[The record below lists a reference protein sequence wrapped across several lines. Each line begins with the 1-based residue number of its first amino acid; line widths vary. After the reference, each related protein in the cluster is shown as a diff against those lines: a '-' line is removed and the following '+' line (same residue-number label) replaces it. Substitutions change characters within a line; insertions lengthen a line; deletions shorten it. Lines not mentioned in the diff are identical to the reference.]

1 MHFNPKTHSRPITH
15 TSAATDIV
23 AKIGENGL
31 EWDTAFN
38 HAIHSVEADPTSTA
52 RMEAMD
58 AIRRVEALNALE
70 HEMSRKHIAIDEQ
83 AILSKIA
90 ARRGFGSLHSDLGL
104 G

>member
-1 MHFNPKTHSRPITH
+1 MQFNSQDQFKARTKDQTTPN
-15 TSAATDIV
+15 IV
-23 AKIGENGL
+23 AKIGPTGL
-31 EWDTAFN
+31 EWDSATN
-38 HAIHSVEADPTSTA
+38 HAIHSEETDPTSTA
-52 RMEAMD
+52 RMEAME

-70 HEMSRKHIAIDEQ
+70 HERSQHRIVIDEE

>member
-1 MHFNPKTHSRPITH
+1 MHYNQSQFKTFTQGPLGAHV
-15 TSAATDIV
+15 V
-23 AKIGENGL
+23 AKIGPNGL
-31 EWDTAFN
+31 EWDSTMN

-52 RMEAMD
+52 RIEAME

-70 HEMSRKHIAIDEQ
+70 HEMTRHRNNIDEK